1 MPEERPEERRE
12 QRRQDAA
19 EDAAGASPEDGPADG
34 EVAGAPISPGS
45 GDARGSSHAG
55 PAYRCDLCGAAMLER
70 HCKLVCP
77 ACGYQRDCSD
87 P

>member
-1 MPEERPEERRE
+1 MSEEPDRSDP
-12 QRRQDAA
+12 Q
-19 EDAAGASPEDGPADG
+19 PDGDTAPADPAE
-34 EVAGAPISPGS
+34 EVF
-45 GDARGSSHAG
+45 
-55 PAYRCDLCGAAMLER
+55 YCDLCGTEMINR